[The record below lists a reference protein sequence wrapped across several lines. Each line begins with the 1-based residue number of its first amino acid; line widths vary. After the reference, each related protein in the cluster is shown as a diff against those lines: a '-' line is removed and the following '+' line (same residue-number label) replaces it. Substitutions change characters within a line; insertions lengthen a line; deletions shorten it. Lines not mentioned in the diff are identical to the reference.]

1 MRRPALGVIVAVVST
16 IALLGQGA
24 AARAQSAF
32 PDTMAA
38 VGDSITRAFDVNWSY
53 LLRDAPRYSWS
64 TGYDSAVA
72 SHYRR
77 LVAVEPALSGRAYND
92 AVSGAKSRDL
102 AGQLARAATQQADY
116 VTVEIGANDVCT
128 PTAGAMTPVATFES
142 NVRAG
147 LAAYAAGKPDGKILL
162 ASIPNVYQLWLL
174 FRFEATARSTWEAF
188 GICQSMLDIWASST
202 TRQAVQT
209 RERAFNDVLAR
220 VCKEFVQCRWDGY
233 AVFNYA
239 FTRSDVSTVDY
250 FHPSVTGQN
259 RLAAITWAAG
269 YWPTT

>member
-92 AVSGAKSRDL
+92 AVSGAKTRDL
-102 AGQLARAATQQADY
+102 AGQLAKAATQQADY
-116 VTVEIGANDVCT
+116 VTVEIGANEVCT

-162 ASIPNVYQLWLL
+162 ASIPNVYPAVDAVPVRGDGSVDVGGVRHL
-174 FRFEATARSTWEAF
+174 
-188 GICQSMLDIWASST
+188 QSMLDIWASST